1 MNFKNGK
8 DFVINKLKNFDKANV
23 FRLFVLS
30 VAIITILNIPVF
42 NKNNKNTANLSEETS
57 VKQALEDNEKI
68 EEEDPYVN
76 KNTYKRVSKLEILS
90 GNLDTDGVSPTYCL
104 NFNYKP
110 SANTFNLAQN
120 IEITPNI
127 NSNFN

>member
-23 FRLFVLS
+23 FKLFVLS

-68 EEEDPYVN
+68 EEEVPSVN
-76 KNTYKRVSKLEILS
+76 KN
-90 GNLDTDGVSPTYCL
+90 
-104 NFNYKP
+104 
-110 SANTFNLAQN
+110 N
-120 IEITPNI
+120 IKEFPN
-127 NSNFN
+127 